1 MDSNGDFFD
10 LLCIYQNMIL
20 YIYSITMQSNIKTLE
35 PFDYQS
41 EKELMIPSIFMETF
55 VAPNNNGINQI
66 INQFED
72 ISLNYWNYQ
81 KEKAKLNYGD
91 DATKNTY
98 NKYYDSNNPSAE
110 DPYDDDILDARGN
123 MRYRPRLVDAQKE
136 DGQTMLIQQ
145 NSMYIIGMI
154 TTATL
159 LITAIMLVR

>member
-1 MDSNGDFFD
+1 
-10 LLCIYQNMIL
+10 
-20 YIYSITMQSNIKTLE
+20 MQSNTKTLE

-41 EKELMIPSIFMETF
+41 EKELMLPSIFMETF
-55 VAPNNNGINQI
+55 VAPNNEGVNQI

-81 KEKAKLNYGD
+81 REKAKLNYGEN
-91 DATKNTY
+91 ANEATY
-98 NKYYDSNNPSAE
+98 NKYYDENNKSAE
-110 DPYDDDILDARGN
+110 NAYDDDILDNKGY

-136 DGQTMLIQQ
+136 DGQTMVIQQ

>member
-1 MDSNGDFFD
+1 
-10 LLCIYQNMIL
+10 
-20 YIYSITMQSNIKTLE
+20 MQANSKTLE

-41 EKELMIPSIFMETF
+41 DNSLKLPSIFMETF
-55 VAPNNNGINQI
+55 VAPNNEGINQI

-72 ISLNYWNYQ
+72 ISLNYWNYRR
-81 KEKAKLNYGD
+81 ETDKLNYGENPD
-91 DATKNTY
+91 NANTY
-98 NKYYDSNNPSAE
+98 NRYYNIKKPSE
-110 DPYDDDILDARGN
+110 ENPYDGDILDIKGN

-136 DGQTMLIQQ
+136 DGQTMIIQQ